1 MFDVKYKCYGYTIVI
16 MVEVFITITERM
28 RMMKEFIR
36 CRLVRD
42 LNHLDT
48 LYKDLSSKN
57 SLLFLRLT

>member
-1 MFDVKYKCYGYTIVI
+1 MFDVKYKCYSYTIVI

-28 RMMKEFIR
+28 RVMKEFIK
-36 CRLVRD
+36 CHLVRD